1 MTFFQ
6 KINLTTMKK
15 YLIIICS
22 FACLIGFLT
31 VLPGCDQKSDKP
43 AKPKIVRKKIH
54 MKTDKKTQPSKT
66 KSVTKTKPAPQAAP
80 AVKQPDT
87 DTQKPQPP
95 LVAKKS
101 APPGV
106 EAAKPAKSKPPV
118 KPKSDISQ
126 IQRPSPP
133 KPGVKT
139 DPSKDTVASVSP
151 GTATKSAVGERPF
164 YNPKGKIDPFEP
176 LFRDKPTVASLKK
189 KRKKRT
195 PRTPLEKIDL
205 SQLKLVGIILASSGN
220 RALVEE
226 SNGKGYVVK
235 KGTYMGTN
243 AGKVVKIEKDKV
255 IVAEEYEDYRGN
267 VTLRNKELKLPKPP
281 GEL

>member
-1 MTFFQ
+1 MTSLP

-15 YLIIICS
+15 YLIICS

-31 VLPGCDQKSDKP
+31 VLLGCDQATDKG
-43 AKPKIVRKKIH
+43 ATPKIVRKKIH
-54 MKTDKKTQPSKT
+54 MKTDKKTRPPKT
-66 KSVTKTKPAPQAAP
+66 KTVTKSKPAPQTTP
-80 AVKQPDT
+80 AVRQPDT
-87 DTQKPQPP
+87 DKQAPQSP

-101 APPGV
+101 ERPAV
-106 EAAKPAKSKPPV
+106 ETTKAAKPRPPV
-118 KPKSDISQ
+118 KPKSDISLTRQ
-126 IQRPSPP
+126 PD
-133 KPGVKT
+133 VKT
-139 DPSKDTVASVSP
+139 GISQDAMASTSKNTS
-151 GTATKSAVGERPF
+151 TKSSAAGRPL
-164 YNPKGKIDPFEP
+164 YNPKGKINPFEP
-176 LFRDKPTVASLKK
+176 LFRDRPTVSLVNK

-226 SNGKGYVVK
+226 ASGKGYVVK

-243 AGKVVKIEKDKV
+243 AGKVVKIDKDKV
-255 IVAEEYEDYRGN
+255 IVAEEYEDFRGN

>member
-1 MTFFQ
+1 
-6 KINLTTMKK
+6 MKK
-15 YLIIICS
+15 HLIIICS

-31 VLPGCDQKSDKP
+31 FLPGCDQKSDK
-43 AKPKIVRKKIH
+43 AATPKIVRKKIH
-54 MKTDKKTQPSKT
+54 TKTDKKTQPPKT
-66 KSVTKTKPAPQAAP
+66 KSVTKSKPAPQATP
-80 AVKQPDT
+80 AVKQSGT
-87 DTQKPQPP
+87 DKQKPQAP

-101 APPGV
+101 EPPAV
-106 EAAKPAKSKPPV
+106 ETSKAAKSKPPV
-118 KPKSDISQ
+118 KPKSDISR
-126 IQRPSPP
+126 IQQPGSQ

-139 DPSKDTVASVSP
+139 GTSKDAMASVSQRT
-151 GTATKSAVGERPF
+151 GVKSSSGERPF

-176 LFRDKPTVASLKK
+176 LFREKPTVALAKK

>member
-1 MTFFQ
+1 
-6 KINLTTMKK
+6 
-15 YLIIICS
+15 
-22 FACLIGFLT
+22 
-31 VLPGCDQKSDKP
+31 
-43 AKPKIVRKKIH
+43 
-54 MKTDKKTQPSKT
+54 MKTDKKTRAPKT
-66 KSVTKTKPAPQAAP
+66 KSVTKSKPAPQAAP
-80 AVKQPDT
+80 AVGQPDT
-87 DTQKPQPP
+87 DSQKSQPP

-101 APPGV
+101 APSDA
-106 EAAKPAKSKPPV
+106 ETAKAAKSKPPV

-126 IQRPSPP
+126 IQQPSTQ

-139 DPSKDTVASVSP
+139 DISKDAMASVSP
-151 GTATKSAVGERPF
+151 GTTVESAVGQRPF

-176 LFRDKPTVASLKK
+176 LFREKPTVASLKK

-195 PRTPLEKIDL
+195 PRKKLKKIDL
-205 SQLKLVGIILASSGN
+205 SQLKLVGIIQALSGN

-255 IVAEEYEDYRGN
+255 IVAEEYEDFRGN